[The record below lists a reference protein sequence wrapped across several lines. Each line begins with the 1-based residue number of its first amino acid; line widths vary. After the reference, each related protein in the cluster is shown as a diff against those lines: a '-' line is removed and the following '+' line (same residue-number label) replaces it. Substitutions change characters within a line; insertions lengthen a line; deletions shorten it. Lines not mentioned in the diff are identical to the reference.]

1 MTVKPPA
8 CRRLAAT
15 LACSAA
21 VGSLYAGHTASAASF
36 AVSERSA
43 KAQGSVYAGATA
55 GGPDVSFIG
64 FNPAALG
71 NVERGEVASSITYL
85 QVQVKGTASN
95 PFIGGDDVTFDPSK
109 DAVLPAL
116 SFGWR
121 VGEKT
126 VIGFAMNA
134 PFGLASDYPNNAAL
148 YPAGA
153 RALKSEFKLLE
164 ATPMV
169 SYSPIDDVTLGLGLT
184 AAFADGSISSG
195 LGAPVDDSWPVGRLE
210 GDDVGFSVKVGA
222 LWDVTEGTTIGLS
235 YARGYEIELDGRF
248 TAPGL
253 STTAE
258 GTFNVPSIF
267 GAGIRSEVWPGVELM
282 ADFRYFFFNSFDA
295 VRVNL
300 PGGTEITNNENAIY
314 ASVGT
319 EVDVTDTI
327 TLRAGIGWEETP
339 TVDETR
345 SPRIPDADRIVV
357 GFGATYR
364 LGESLDLD
372 FAYNYWDFLDTD
384 VRANG
389 TTIPTDINYDSH
401 VHAITLGLA
410 YRF

>member
-1 MTVKPPA
+1 
-8 CRRLAAT
+8 
-15 LACSAA
+15 
-21 VGSLYAGHTASAASF
+21 
-36 AVSERSA
+36 
-43 KAQGSVYAGATA
+43 
-55 GGPDVSFIG
+55 
-64 FNPAALG
+64 
-71 NVERGEVASSITYL
+71 
-85 QVQVKGTASN
+85 
-95 PFIGGDDVTFDPSK
+95 
-109 DAVLPAL
+109 
-116 SFGWR
+116 
-121 VGEKT
+121 
-126 VIGFAMNA
+126 
-134 PFGLASDYPNNAAL
+134 
-148 YPAGA
+148 
-153 RALKSEFKLLE
+153 
-164 ATPMV
+164 
-169 SYSPIDDVTLGLGLT
+169 
-184 AAFADGSISSG
+184 
-195 LGAPVDDSWPVGRLE
+195 
-210 GDDVGFSVKVGA
+210 
-222 LWDVTEGTTIGLS
+222 GLS

-319 EVDVTDTI
+319 EVDVTDAI

>member
-1 MTVKPPA
+1 MPHPA
-8 CRRLAAT
+8 PSRASAALAAFCAAALT
-15 LACSAA
+15 GGSA
-21 VGSLYAGHTASAASF
+21 GAASF

-55 GGPDVSFIG
+55 GGGDVSFIG
-64 FNPAALG
+64 FNPAALAR
-71 NVERGEVASSITYL
+71 VEAREVAASITYL
-85 QVQVKGTASN
+85 QVQVKGRAAN
-95 PFIGGDDVTFDPSK
+95 PFLGGRSVGFDPSK

-116 SFGWR
+116 TFGWR
-121 VGEKT
+121 VAPNT

-148 YPAGA
+148 FPAGA

-169 SYSPIDDVTLGLGLT
+169 AYSPVDSVTLGLGLT

-195 LGAPVDDSWPVGRLE
+195 IGEPVDGRWPVGRFE

-235 YARGYEIELDGRF
+235 YARGYEMELDGRF
-248 TAPGL
+248 TAPGFR
-253 STTAE
+253 TNAE
-258 GTFNVPSIF
+258 ASFDTPSIF
-267 GAGIRSEVWPGVELM
+267 GAGIRSEVWPGVELL
-282 ADFRYFFFNSFDA
+282 ADFRYFFFEAFDA

-300 PGGTEITNNENAIY
+300 PGATEITRNKDAIY
-314 ASVGT
+314 ASVGA

-327 TLRAGIGWEETP
+327 ILRAGIGWEETP
-339 TVDETR
+339 TVDTTR

-364 LGESLDLD
+364 LGASLDLD
-372 FAYNYWDFLDTD
+372 FAYNYWDFLDTEL
-384 VRANG
+384 RANG
-389 TTIPTDINYDSH
+389 STIPTEIGYDSH

>member
-1 MTVKPPA
+1 MSSIPTSASHAILIAALGLSLILGSTGPA
-8 CRRLAAT
+8 N
-15 LACSAA
+15 
-21 VGSLYAGHTASAASF
+21 AASF

-55 GGPDVSFIG
+55 GGEDVSFVG

-71 NVERGEVASSITYL
+71 NVERGEVAASVTYL
-85 QVQVKGTASN
+85 QVQVKGTAAN
-95 PFIGGDDVTFDPSK
+95 PFIGGGDVTFDPSK

-116 SFGWR
+116 SVGWR
-121 VGEKT
+121 VGEKA

-148 YPAGA
+148 FPAGA

-169 SYSPIDDVTLGLGLT
+169 SYSPIDSLTLGLGFT

-195 LGAPVDDSWPVGRLE
+195 IGEPIDDGWAVGRLE

-222 LWDVTEGTTIGLS
+222 LWDVTERTTVGLS

-248 TAPGL
+248 TAPGF
-253 STTAE
+253 TTLAQAS
-258 GTFNVPSIF
+258 FDVPSIF
-267 GAGIRSEVWPGVELM
+267 GAGVRSEVWPGVELL
-282 ADFRYFFFNSFDA
+282 ADFRYFFFEDFDA
-295 VRVNL
+295 VVVNL
-300 PGGTEITNNENAIY
+300 PGATEITNNEDAIY
-314 ASVGT
+314 ASVGA

-364 LGESLDLD
+364 LTDALDFD
-372 FAYNYWDFLDTD
+372 FAYNYWEFLDTD

-389 TTIPTDINYDSH
+389 TTIPTNISFDSH